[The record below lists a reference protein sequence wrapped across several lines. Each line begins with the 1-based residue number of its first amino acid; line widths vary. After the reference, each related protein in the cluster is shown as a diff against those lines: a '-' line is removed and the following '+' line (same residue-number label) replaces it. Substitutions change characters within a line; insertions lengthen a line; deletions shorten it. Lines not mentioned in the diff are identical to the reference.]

1 MPTHYKSRILIK
13 TLLAT
18 CALVAASV
26 VSLSGLFLLR
36 HQTAFQRQFELRA
49 ESLANSLAAQSQFA
63 LLLGD
68 RDGLARLVRS
78 SMAGSGDVLYVVV
91 EDASGKYMAGTGRPP
106 LNRQSLPS
114 GAADIKL
121 ATIRNLTVSPG
132 GAQCVEA
139 SVPVI
144 LQTEGGPF
152 GLQPSQADVL
162 GRIRVALSLESQQVL
177 FGSTLRYVTA
187 IMLLIL
193 LVACVI
199 DYVQIRRLLRP
210 LVELAEVA
218 KRIGRGDGESFR
230 AGKQSDDEIGVLVDS
245 FNEMVDQVTVRT
257 RELHDQVK
265 AKELAN
271 AELAEA
277 QQRLIEL
284 SRQAG
289 MAEVAT
295 GVLHNVGNV
304 LNSVN
309 VSATIAAGKIG
320 ELRLDNLNAAVGLL
334 SEHPTDLGEFLS
346 RDSKGVRVIPYLAK
360 LGKQLERDRDISLLE
375 LEQLRDH
382 VGHIKEIVATQQNFA
397 KVCGL
402 VEKTSLAGV
411 MEDVLRIVAP
421 TLERHKIR
429 LERDFEALPEI
440 EVDRHQI
447 LQILLNLLRNA
458 KESVKERGDGP
469 RLIRLGIHRQGDDR
483 VRIEVRDSGIGL
495 DPQQLTRIFAHGF
508 TTKRNG
514 HGFGLHSGALAAKQ
528 LGGSLWAE
536 SDGPGLGASFIL
548 ELPWVEVLE
557 RKAG

>member
-1 MPTHYKSRILIK
+1 
-13 TLLAT
+13 
-18 CALVAASV
+18 
-26 VSLSGLFLLR
+26 
-36 HQTAFQRQFELRA
+36 
-49 ESLANSLAAQSQFA
+49 
-63 LLLGD
+63 
-68 RDGLARLVRS
+68 
-78 SMAGSGDVLYVVV
+78 
-91 EDASGKYMAGTGRPP
+91 
-106 LNRQSLPS
+106 
-114 GAADIKL
+114 
-121 ATIRNLTVSPG
+121 
-132 GAQCVEA
+132 
-139 SVPVI
+139 
-144 LQTEGGPF
+144 
-152 GLQPSQADVL
+152 
-162 GRIRVALSLESQQVL
+162 
-177 FGSTLRYVTA
+177 
-187 IMLLIL
+187 MLLIL

-210 LVELAEVA
+210 LLELAEVA

-230 AGKQSDDEIGVLVDS
+230 AVKQSDDEIGVLVDS
-245 FNEMVDQVTVRT
+245 FNEMLDQVTVRT

-284 SRQAG
+284 SREAG

-320 ELRLDNLNAAVGLL
+320 ELRLDNLNAAVELL
-334 SEHPTDLGEFLS
+334 SEHPTDLAEFLS

-360 LGKQLERDRDISLLE
+360 LGKQLERDRDVSLQE

-382 VGHIKEIVATQQNFA
+382 VGHIKEIVATQQTFA

-411 MEDVLRIVAP
+411 MEDALSIVAP
-421 TLERHKIR
+421 ALERHKIH
-429 LERDFEALPEI
+429 LERNFEALPEI
-440 EVDRHQI
+440 EADRHQI

-458 KESVKERGDGP
+458 KESVKDRGDGP
-469 RLIRLGIHRQGDDR
+469 RLVRLGIHRHGENC

-548 ELPWVEVLE
+548 ELPWAEVLE
-557 RKAG
+557 RRAG